1 MHMPLIVG
9 RPMCTWYIMCSHT
22 PQTNQGAQTFAETD
36 QARDTK
42 RKWSQET
49 LFPYFGDVDRF
60 VPFTEDRDKD
70 HGNGILVMAGSLLS
84 TNLHSTNL
92 CKICHLHRRQWLA
105 AEQNRGKTD
114 TITKHMSLLLKME

>member
-1 MHMPLIVG
+1 MSKISHAHALIVG
-9 RPMCTWYIMCSHT
+9 RAMWYIMCSHT

-49 LFPYFGDVDRF
+49 LFPYFGDVARF

-70 HGNGILVMAGSLLS
+70 HGNGILVMPGSLLS

-92 CKICHLHRRQWLA
+92 CKICHLHRRQ
-105 AEQNRGKTD
+105 
-114 TITKHMSLLLKME
+114 